1 MTITDRFLRY
11 AAFDTQSDEAARTM
25 PSTPGQMRFAESLTH
40 ELKALGLHDVS
51 LDANGYVMATLP
63 ANTRRTEVP
72 VIGFIAHMDTSPDMS
87 GRDVKPRIVMYT
99 GGDIVLNEPLGIVL
113 SPDVFPEL
121 NNYVGQ
127 ELIVTDGTTLL
138 GADDKAGVAA
148 IVSAMEYLLAH
159 PKVEHGTVRI
169 AFTPD
174 EEIGRGADRFDV
186 ARFGCFGAYTVDGGE
201 IGELEYENFNAA
213 QTVVTVR
220 GRNIHPGSAKGRM
233 INASLVAMQL
243 NAMLPATERPETT
256 EGREGFFHLTEMA
269 GTVEEAQLTYIIRDH
284 DRTLFE
290 KKKDMLREAV
300 QGINKMYPEC
310 CTLDLRDQYYNM
322 REVIDQ
328 RPELIRWARHGGG
341 RRAHRAPYPRGYG
354 RRATVVHGAAL
365 PEPLRGR
372 HELPRTLRIPAHP
385 VAPEE
390 HGDDR
395 PFMRPHRTVNHLPTH
410 IIHSP

>member
-11 AAFDTQSDEAARTM
+11 TAFDTQSDEHARSM
-25 PSTPGQMRFAESLTH
+25 PSTPGQMRFAESLAE

-51 LDANGYVMATLP
+51 LDENDYVMATLP
-63 ANTRRTEVP
+63 ANTSRTDVP

-87 GRDVKPRIVMYT
+87 GRDVKPRIVAYA
-99 GGDIVLNEPLGIVL
+99 GGDIVLNESLGVVL

-121 NNYVGQ
+121 NHYVGQ

-159 PKVEHGTVRI
+159 PEVEHGTVRI

-201 IGELEYENFNAA
+201 LGELEYENFNAA
-213 QTVVTVR
+213 QAVVTLR

-233 INASLVAMQL
+233 INASLLAMQL
-243 NAMLPATERPETT
+243 NDMLPPAERPEMT

-269 GTVEEAQLTYIIRDH
+269 GTVEEARLTYIIRDH
-284 DRTLFE
+284 DRALFE
-290 KKKDMLREAV
+290 KKKETLREAV
-300 QGINKMYPEC
+300 RRIHATYPES
-310 CTLDLRDQYYNM
+310 CTLDMRDQYYNM
-322 REVIDQ
+322 REVIDR
-328 RPELIRWARHGGG
+328 RPELIQWARQAMEAAGVTPIERPIRGGTDGARLSFMGLPCPNLFAGGMNFHG
-341 RRAHRAPYPRGYG
+341 RYEY
-354 RRATVVHGAAL
+354 L
-365 PEPLRGR
+365 PVPSLQKSME
-372 HELPRTLRIPAHP
+372 TII
-385 VAPEE
+385 
-390 HGDDR
+390 
-395 PFMRPHRTVNHLPTH
+395 HLCH
-410 IIHSP
+410 IITK

>member
-11 AAFDTQSDEAARTM
+11 AASDTQSDEHARTM
-25 PSTPGQMRFAESLTH
+25 PSTPGQMRFAESLTE

-51 LDANGYVMATLP
+51 LDENGYVMATLP
-63 ANTRRTEVP
+63 ANTRRTDVP

-87 GRDVKPRIVMYT
+87 GRDVKPRIVAYT
-99 GGDIVLNEPLGIVL
+99 GGEIVLNEPLGIVL

-159 PKVEHGTVRI
+159 PEVEHGTVRI

-213 QTVVTVR
+213 QAIVTLR

-243 NAMLPATERPETT
+243 NEMLPPAERPETT
-256 EGREGFFHLTEMA
+256 EGREGFFHLTEMT
-269 GTVEEAQLTYIIRDH
+269 GTVEEARLTYIIRDH
-284 DRTLFE
+284 DRALFE
-290 KKKDMLREAV
+290 KKKETLREAV
-300 QGINKMYPEC
+300 RRIHATYPES
-310 CTLDLRDQYYNM
+310 CTLDMHDQYYNM

-328 RPELIRWARHGGG
+328 RPELIQWARRAMAEAGVTPIERPIRGGTDGARLSFMGLPCPNLFAGGMNFHG
-341 RRAHRAPYPRGYG
+341 RYEY
-354 RRATVVHGAAL
+354 L
-365 PEPLRGR
+365 PVPSLQKSME
-372 HELPRTLRIPAHP
+372 TII
-385 VAPEE
+385 
-390 HGDDR
+390 
-395 PFMRPHRTVNHLPTH
+395 HLCH
-410 IIHSP
+410 IITK

>member
-63 ANTRRTEVP
+63 ANTRRTDVP

-87 GRDVKPRIVMYT
+87 GRDVKPRIVTYT
-99 GGDIVLNEPLGIVL
+99 GGEIVLNEPLGIVL

-159 PKVEHGTVRI
+159 PEVEHGTVRI

-213 QTVVTVR
+213 QAIVTVR

-269 GTVEEAQLTYIIRDH
+269 GTVEEARLTYIIRDH
-284 DRTLFE
+284 DRALFE

-300 QGINKMYPEC
+300 RQINKMHPEC

-328 RPELIRWARHGGG
+328 RPELIRWARQAMAAAGVVPIERPIRGGTDGARLSFMGLPCPNLFAGGMNFHG
-341 RRAHRAPYPRGYG
+341 RYEYLPIPSLRKSME
-354 RRATVVHGAAL
+354 TIVHL
-365 PEPLRGR
+365 CS
-372 HELPRTLRIPAHP
+372 
-385 VAPEE
+385 
-390 HGDDR
+390 
-395 PFMRPHRTVNHLPTH
+395 
-410 IIHSP
+410 IIAQ

>member
-1 MTITDRFLRY
+1 MTITNRFIRY
-11 AAFDTQSDEAARTM
+11 TAFDTQSDEHARSM
-25 PSTPGQMRFAESLTH
+25 PSTPGQMRFAESLTE

-51 LDANGYVMATLP
+51 LDENGYVMATLP
-63 ANTRRTEVP
+63 ANTSRTDVP

-87 GRDVKPRIVMYT
+87 GRDVKPRIVAYA
-99 GGDIVLNEPLGIVL
+99 GGDIVLNESLGVVL

-121 NNYVGQ
+121 NHYVGQ

-148 IVSAMEYLLAH
+148 IVSAMEYLLTH
-159 PKVEHGTVRI
+159 PEVEHGTVRI

-213 QTVVTVR
+213 QAVVTLR

-243 NAMLPATERPETT
+243 NEMLPPAERPETT

-269 GTVEEAQLTYIIRDH
+269 GSVEEAQLTYIIRDH
-284 DRTLFE
+284 DRALFE
-290 KKKDMLREAV
+290 KKKETLREAV
-300 QGINKMYPEC
+300 RRINETYPEC
-310 CTLDLRDQYYNM
+310 CTLDMHDQYYNM
-322 REVIDQ
+322 REVIDR
-328 RPELIRWARHGGG
+328 RPELIQWARQAMEAAGVTPIERPIRGGTDGARLSFMGLPCPNLFAGGMNFHG
-341 RRAHRAPYPRGYG
+341 RYEY
-354 RRATVVHGAAL
+354 L
-365 PEPLRGR
+365 PVPSLQKSME
-372 HELPRTLRIPAHP
+372 TII
-385 VAPEE
+385 
-390 HGDDR
+390 
-395 PFMRPHRTVNHLPTH
+395 HLCH
-410 IIHSP
+410 IITK

>member
-11 AAFDTQSDEAARTM
+11 TAFDTQSDEHARSM
-25 PSTPGQMRFAESLTH
+25 PSTPGQMRFAESLTE

-51 LDANGYVMATLP
+51 LDENGYVMATLP
-63 ANTRRTEVP
+63 ANTSRTDVP

-87 GRDVKPRIVMYT
+87 GRDVKPRIVAYA
-99 GGDIVLNEPLGIVL
+99 GGDIVLNESLGVVL

-121 NNYVGQ
+121 NHYVGQ

-159 PKVEHGTVRI
+159 PEVEHGTVRI

-201 IGELEYENFNAA
+201 LGELEYENFNAA
-213 QTVVTVR
+213 QAVVTLR

-243 NAMLPATERPETT
+243 NEMLPPAERPETT
-256 EGREGFFHLTEMA
+256 EGREGFFHLTEMT
-269 GTVEEAQLTYIIRDH
+269 GSVEEAQLTYIIRDH
-284 DRTLFE
+284 DRALFE
-290 KKKDMLREAV
+290 KKKETLREAV
-300 QGINKMYPEC
+300 QRIHAMYPEC
-310 CTLDLRDQYYNM
+310 CTLDMRDQYYNM
-322 REVIDQ
+322 REVIDR
-328 RPELIRWARHGGG
+328 RPELIQWARQAMEAAGVTPIERPIRGGTDGARLSFMGLPCPNLFAGGMNFHG
-341 RRAHRAPYPRGYG
+341 RYEY
-354 RRATVVHGAAL
+354 L
-365 PEPLRGR
+365 PVPSLQKSME
-372 HELPRTLRIPAHP
+372 TII
-385 VAPEE
+385 
-390 HGDDR
+390 
-395 PFMRPHRTVNHLPTH
+395 HLCH
-410 IIHSP
+410 IITK

>member
-11 AAFDTQSDEAARTM
+11 AASDTQSDEHARTM
-25 PSTPGQMRFAESLTH
+25 PSTPGQMRFAESLTE

-51 LDANGYVMATLP
+51 LDENGYVMATLP
-63 ANTRRTEVP
+63 ANTRRTDVP

-87 GRDVKPRIVMYT
+87 GRDVKPRIVAYT
-99 GGDIVLNEPLGIVL
+99 GGEIVLNEPLGIVL

-159 PKVEHGTVRI
+159 PEVEHGTVRI

-213 QTVVTVR
+213 QAIVTLR

-243 NAMLPATERPETT
+243 NEMLPPAERPETT
-256 EGREGFFHLTEMA
+256 EGREGFFHLTEMT
-269 GTVEEAQLTYIIRDH
+269 GTVE
-284 DRTLFE
+284 
-290 KKKDMLREAV
+290 
-300 QGINKMYPEC
+300 
-310 CTLDLRDQYYNM
+310 
-322 REVIDQ
+322 
-328 RPELIRWARHGGG
+328 
-341 RRAHRAPYPRGYG
+341 
-354 RRATVVHGAAL
+354 
-365 PEPLRGR
+365 
-372 HELPRTLRIPAHP
+372 
-385 VAPEE
+385 
-390 HGDDR
+390 
-395 PFMRPHRTVNHLPTH
+395 
-410 IIHSP
+410 

>member
-11 AAFDTQSDEAARTM
+11 TAFDTQSDEHARSM
-25 PSTPGQMRFAESLTH
+25 PSTPGQMRFAESLTE

-51 LDANGYVMATLP
+51 LDENGYVMATLP
-63 ANTRRTEVP
+63 ANTSRTDVP

-87 GRDVKPRIVMYT
+87 GRDVKPRIVAYA
-99 GGDIVLNEPLGIVL
+99 GGDIVLNESLGVVL

-121 NNYVGQ
+121 NHYVGQ

-159 PKVEHGTVRI
+159 PEVEHGTVRI

-201 IGELEYENFNAA
+201 LGELEYENFNASQA
-213 QTVVTVR
+213 IVTLR

-243 NAMLPATERPETT
+243 NEMLPPAERPETT

-269 GTVEEAQLTYIIRDH
+269 GSVEEAQLTYIIRDH
-284 DRTLFE
+284 DRALFE
-290 KKKDMLREAV
+290 KKKETLREAV
-300 QGINKMYPEC
+300 QRIHAMYPEC
-310 CTLDLRDQYYNM
+310 CTLDMRDQYYNM
-322 REVIDQ
+322 REVIDR
-328 RPELIRWARHGGG
+328 RPELIQWARQAMEAAGVTPIEQPIRGGTDGARLSFMGLPCPNLFAGGMNFHG
-341 RRAHRAPYPRGYG
+341 RYEY
-354 RRATVVHGAAL
+354 L
-365 PEPLRGR
+365 PVPSLQKSME
-372 HELPRTLRIPAHP
+372 TII
-385 VAPEE
+385 
-390 HGDDR
+390 
-395 PFMRPHRTVNHLPTH
+395 HLCH
-410 IIHSP
+410 IITK

>member
-11 AAFDTQSDEAARTM
+11 AAFDTQSNEQVRVM
-25 PSTPGQMRFAESLTH
+25 PSTPGQMRFAESLTQ
-40 ELKALGLHDVS
+40 ELKALGLLDVS

-87 GRDVKPRIVMYT
+87 GRDVKPRIVTYT
-99 GGDIVLNEPLGIVL
+99 GGEIVLNEPLGVVL

-121 NNYVGQ
+121 SRYIGQ

-159 PKVEHGTVRI
+159 PEVEHGTVRI

-213 QTVVTVR
+213 QAVVTLR

-243 NAMLPATERPETT
+243 NAILPATERPETT

-269 GTVEEAQLTYIIRDH
+269 GTVEEARLTYIIRDH
-284 DRTLFE
+284 DRALFE

-322 REVIDQ
+322 REVIDR
-328 RPELIRWARHGGG
+328 RPELIRWARQAMAAAGVTPIERPIRGGTDGARLSFMGLPCPNLFAGGMNFHG
-341 RRAHRAPYPRGYG
+341 RYEYLPVPSLRKSME
-354 RRATVVHGAAL
+354 TIVHL
-365 PEPLRGR
+365 CS
-372 HELPRTLRIPAHP
+372 
-385 VAPEE
+385 
-390 HGDDR
+390 
-395 PFMRPHRTVNHLPTH
+395 
-410 IIHSP
+410 IIAQ

>member
-63 ANTRRTEVP
+63 ANTRRAEVP

-99 GGDIVLNEPLGIVL
+99 GGEIVLNEQLGIVL
-113 SPDVFPEL
+113 SSDVFPEL
-121 NNYVGQ
+121 SRYVGQ

-159 PKVEHGTVRI
+159 PEVEHGTVRI

-213 QTVVTVR
+213 QAIVTVR

-256 EGREGFFHLTEMA
+256 GGREGFFHLTEMA
-269 GTVEEAQLTYIIRDH
+269 GTVEEARLTYIIRDH

-328 RPELIRWARHGGG
+328 RPELIRWARQAMAAAGVVPIERPIRGGTDGARLSFMGLPCPNLFAGGMNFHG
-341 RRAHRAPYPRGYG
+341 RYEYLPIPSLRKSME
-354 RRATVVHGAAL
+354 TIVHLCAL
-365 PEPLRGR
+365 
-372 HELPRTLRIPAHP
+372 IAQ
-385 VAPEE
+385 
-390 HGDDR
+390 
-395 PFMRPHRTVNHLPTH
+395 
-410 IIHSP
+410 

>member
-11 AAFDTQSDEAARTM
+11 TAFDTQSDEAARTM

-63 ANTRRTEVP
+63 ANTRRAEVP

-87 GRDVKPRIVMYT
+87 GRDVKPRIMTYT
-99 GGDIVLNEPLGIVL
+99 GGEIVLNEPLGIVL
-113 SPDVFPEL
+113 SSDVFPEL
-121 NNYVGQ
+121 SRYVGQ

-159 PKVEHGTVRI
+159 PEVEHGTVRI

-213 QTVVTVR
+213 QAVVTVR

-269 GTVEEAQLTYIIRDH
+269 GTVEEARLTYIIRDH

-300 QGINKMYPEC
+300 QGINKMHPEC

-328 RPELIRWARHGGG
+328 RPELIRWARQAMAAAGVVPIERPIRGGTDGARLSFMGLPCPNLFAGGMNFHG
-341 RRAHRAPYPRGYG
+341 RYEYLPIPSLRKSME
-354 RRATVVHGAAL
+354 TIVHLCAL
-365 PEPLRGR
+365 
-372 HELPRTLRIPAHP
+372 IAQ
-385 VAPEE
+385 
-390 HGDDR
+390 
-395 PFMRPHRTVNHLPTH
+395 
-410 IIHSP
+410 